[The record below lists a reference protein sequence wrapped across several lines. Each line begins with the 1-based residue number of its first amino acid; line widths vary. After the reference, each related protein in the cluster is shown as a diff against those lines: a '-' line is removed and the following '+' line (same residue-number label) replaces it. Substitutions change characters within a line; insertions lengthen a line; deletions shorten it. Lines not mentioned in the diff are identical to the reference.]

1 MLLLVD
7 WNYKGKG
14 RACCIQASKFR
25 CGRCLLIVLCL
36 IFTVYCLPPLF
47 VEWDLNPMFTLRASS
62 HNVPACLRAACISWH
77 FCFLFSGWFLFD
89 IVPIICLPLCV
100 RACGLHLLALLQTTA
115 RKLEIFGDTWTSN
128 LVTFGQWT
136 KEENILTTWQTK
148 GKVLASGPINVN
160 LLAILQTMKGKDLHQ
175 LRRPTGMLK
184 IFGDTF

>member
-47 VEWDLNPMFTLRASS
+47 IEWDLNPMFTLRASS

-77 FCFLFSGWFLFD
+77 FCFLFSVWFFIQYSSHNMLAS
-89 IVPIICLPLCV
+89 VRACV
-100 RACGLHLLALLQTTA
+100 RAACISWRFYKQPEETA
-115 RKLEIFGDTWTSN
+115 RKLKIFGDTWTSN

-136 KEENILTTWQTK
+136 REENILTTWQTK
-148 GKVLASGPINVN
+148 GKILTSGPINVN
-160 LLAILQTMKGKDLHQ
+160 LFAILQTMKGKDLH
-175 LRRPTGMLK
+175 
-184 IFGDTF
+184 

>member
-77 FCFLFSGWFLFD
+77 FCFLFSVWFFIQYSSHNMLAS
-89 IVPIICLPLCV
+89 V
-100 RACGLHLLALLQTTA
+100 RACVRLASLGTSTNNRKEAGNIRRHLNIQS
-115 RKLEIFGDTWTSN
+115 GN
-128 LVTFGQWT
+128 LRPMDKRGKYFD
-136 KEENILTTWQTK
+136 NLTNK
-148 GKVLASGPINVN
+148 GKSIGIRS
-160 LLAILQTMKGKDLHQ
+160 H
-175 LRRPTGMLK
+175 
-184 IFGDTF
+184 

>member
-1 MLLLVD
+1 MLLVD

-47 VEWDLNPMFTLRASS
+47 IEWDLNPMFTLRASS

-77 FCFLFSGWFLFD
+77 FCFLFSGWFLFN

-100 RACGLHLLALLQTTA
+100 RACGLHLLALLQTTRGN
-115 RKLEIFGDTWTSN
+115 RKEA
-128 LVTFGQWT
+128 
-136 KEENILTTWQTK
+136 ENIRRHLNIQSGNLRPMDKRRKYFDNLTNK
-148 GKVLASGPINVN
+148 GKSID
-160 LLAILQTMKGKDLHQ
+160 IRSH
-175 LRRPTGMLK
+175 
-184 IFGDTF
+184 